1 AGGGSRPPPRTRRSP
16 KAAPQP
22 PTGEEAMG
30 TKGEPAPAAA
40 GGAARR
46 GFIRTTSQ
54 AYAAAL
60 PVGGINVGSLM
71 ALTDLEPIWVILT
84 IVAWL
89 ASPLIAG
96 AASFLS
102 IVSQGIPEEYA
113 AAEPSPPGM

>member
-1 AGGGSRPPPRTRRSP
+1 MSKKDETV
-16 KAAPQP
+16 
-22 PTGEEAMG
+22 
-30 TKGEPAPAAA
+30 PAATWL
-40 GGAARR
+40 AARR

-84 IVAWL
+84 VVAWL

-102 IVSQGIPEEYA
+102 IVGAGVPEEYA
-113 AAEPSPPGM
+113 AAEPSSPGM